1 MNKVIE
7 LSLIENKDKKKKVV
21 NDVDNE
27 ILLSR
32 YKKKIM
38 NDLDDVISLK
48 FFKNKNPEEVK
59 KSNLFIQIRN
69 KFICFYNSYIELN
82 ILFKEI
88 KIGEDIVKDV
98 IDDIL
103 ELVVFRAEN
112 IDSIKKENVKEI
124 DLLKSLDDTKTETIN
139 VDMLNF

>member
-7 LSLIENKDKKKKVV
+7 LSLIENKDKKKKVA
-21 NDVDNE
+21 NDLDNE
-27 ILLSR
+27 IILSN

-69 KFICFYNSYIELN
+69 KFICFYNAYIELN

-88 KIGEDIVKDV
+88 KMGEEIVKDV

-103 ELVVFRAEN
+103 ELVVFRADN
-112 IDSIKKENVKEI
+112 IKSIKKENVKEI
-124 DLLKSLDDTKTETIN
+124 DLLKSLDDSKTETIN

>member
-7 LSLIENKDKKKKVV
+7 LSLIENKEKKKKVS
-21 NDVDNE
+21 NDIDNE
-27 ILLSR
+27 ELLSN

-59 KSNLFIQIRN
+59 KSNLFIKIRN

-88 KIGEDIVKDV
+88 KMGEDIVKDV
-98 IDDIL
+98 VNDIL
-103 ELVVFRAEN
+103 ELVVFRADN
-112 IDSIKKENVKEI
+112 INSIKKENVKEI
-124 DLLKSLDDTKTETIN
+124 DLLKSIDNTKTETIN

>member
-27 ILLSR
+27 IVLTN

-48 FFKNKNPEEVK
+48 FFKNKNPEDVK
-59 KSNLFIQIRN
+59 RNNLFIQIRN
-69 KFICFYNSYIELN
+69 KFISFYNSYIELN
-82 ILFKEI
+82 TIFKEI
-88 KIGEDIVKDV
+88 KMGEDIVKSV
-98 IDDIL
+98 LDDML
-103 ELVVFRAEN
+103 ELVIFRAEN
-112 IDSIKKENVKEI
+112 IESIKNENVKEI
-124 DLLKSLDDTKTETIN
+124 SLLKALDETKKETIN
-139 VDMLNF
+139 IDRLNF

>member
-7 LSLIENKDKKKKVV
+7 LSLIENKEKKKK
-21 NDVDNE
+21 DADNKDNQ
-27 ILLSR
+27 LLLFN

-48 FFKNKNPEEVK
+48 FFKNNNPEEIK
-59 KSNLFIQIRN
+59 RNASFIQIRN

-82 ILFKEI
+82 TMFKEI
-88 KIGEDIVKDV
+88 KMGEDIVKDLL
-98 IDDIL
+98 DEMLD
-103 ELVVFRAEN
+103 LVVFRAEN
-112 IDSIKKENVKEI
+112 IKTVTKENIKEI
-124 DLLKSLDDTKTETIN
+124 ELLKLLDETKTETIH

>member
-7 LSLIENKDKKKKVV
+7 LSLIENKDKKKKVA
-21 NDVDNE
+21 NDLDNE
-27 ILLSR
+27 MILSN

-69 KFICFYNSYIELN
+69 KFICFYNAYIELN

-88 KIGEDIVKDV
+88 KMGEEIVKDV

-103 ELVVFRAEN
+103 ELVVFRADN
-112 IDSIKKENVKEI
+112 IKSIKKENVKEI
-124 DLLKSLDDTKTETIN
+124 DLLKSLDDSKTETIN

>member
-7 LSLIENKDKKKKVV
+7 LSLIENKEKKKKVA
-21 NDVDNE
+21 DDIDNE
-27 ILLSR
+27 VLLSK

-69 KFICFYNSYIELN
+69 KFICFYNAYIELN
-82 ILFKEI
+82 VLFKEI
-88 KIGEDIVKDV
+88 KMGEDIVKDV

-112 IDSIKKENVKEI
+112 INSIKKENVKEI
-124 DLLKSLDDTKTETIN
+124 DLLKSVDETKTETIH

>member
-7 LSLIENKDKKKKVV
+7 LSLIENKEKKKKVA
-21 NDVDNE
+21 NDLDNE
-27 ILLSR
+27 ILLSN

-88 KIGEDIVKDV
+88 KMGEDIVKDV

-112 IDSIKKENVKEI
+112 IKSIKKENVKEI

>member
-7 LSLIENKDKKKKVV
+7 LSLIENKEKKKKVA
-21 NDVDNE
+21 NDLDNE
-27 ILLSR
+27 MLLSN

-88 KIGEDIVKDV
+88 KMGEDIVKNV

-112 IDSIKKENVKEI
+112 IKSIKKENVKEI

>member
-7 LSLIENKDKKKKVV
+7 LSLIENKEKKKKVA
-21 NDVDNE
+21 NDLDNE
-27 ILLSR
+27 MLLSN

-88 KIGEDIVKDV
+88 KMGEDIVKDV

-112 IDSIKKENVKEI
+112 IKSIKKENVKEI

>member
-7 LSLIENKDKKKKVV
+7 LSLIENKEKKKKVA
-21 NDVDNE
+21 NDIDNE
-27 ILLSR
+27 MLLSN
-32 YKKKIM
+32 YKKKVM

-88 KIGEDIVKDV
+88 KMGEDIVKDV

-112 IDSIKKENVKEI
+112 IKSIKKENVKEI

>member
-7 LSLIENKDKKKKVV
+7 LSLIENKDKKKKVA
-21 NDVDNE
+21 NDLDNE
-27 ILLSR
+27 LILR
-32 YKKKIM
+32 NYKKKIM

-88 KIGEDIVKDV
+88 KMGEDIVKDV

-112 IDSIKKENVKEI
+112 IKSIKKENVKEI
-124 DLLKSLDDTKTETIN
+124 DLLKSLDDSKTETIN